1 MNAAIAY
8 LACWTSSCGTS
19 AWRAFVS
26 RARNCSSI
34 FCRIASASP
43 GSLER
48 LSCSAKASKSPHR
61 SASAGWA
68 VDGVD
73 SAMRLFLHS
82 HQFELQVLELGGDVE
97 REGAR
102 FLH

>member
-8 LACWTSSCGTS
+8 LACWTSSWGTS

-34 FCRIASASP
+34 FCRMASASP
-43 GSLER
+43 GSLDR
-48 LSCSAKASKSPHR
+48 FSCSARVSGPPHT
-61 SASAGWA
+61 SASSGWA
-68 VDGVD
+68 VDGVV

-82 HQFELQVLELGGDVE
+82 HQFELQVLDLGGDVE

-102 FLH
+102 